1 MLQPYTNK
9 GLFYMEIITKTIHKL
24 THNSDS
30 NIGNKISA
38 CSFIPTRHRINISI
52 RTKLNM
58 HVSGTMSNNHYLVL
72 EPQDLEEKK
81 TQKAHYNFTIGAIP
95 FDGKARYA
103 HGKKQDFDFMLEN
116 CEPNTSEETSIIY
129 PTNFSCSSKVPSD

>member
-1 MLQPYTNK
+1 
-9 GLFYMEIITKTIHKL
+9 
-24 THNSDS
+24 
-30 NIGNKISA
+30 
-38 CSFIPTRHRINISI
+38 
-52 RTKLNM
+52 
-58 HVSGTMSNNHYLVL
+58 MSNNHYLVL

-116 CEPNTSEETSIIY
+116 CEPNTSEEKHQLCNP
-129 PTNFSCSSKVPSD
+129 PTFQLVVRCHLRITRIGLVVDFLK

>member
-1 MLQPYTNK
+1 MVAPSQNSPISFPEAWHDANQTQENKMFKTGKIKMLQPYTNK

-72 EPQDLEEKK
+72 QSQKPRNW
-81 TQKAHYNFTIGAIP
+81 TQ
-95 FDGKARYA
+95 
-103 HGKKQDFDFMLEN
+103 
-116 CEPNTSEETSIIY
+116 IINELKLRLNY
-129 PTNFSCSSKVPSD
+129 LNFSSILIH